1 MSRTHPGDTSVGTTN
16 AASNK
21 SVEHTASG
29 QGSHAPKSIKKRG
42 SSYLDEILASRAAKK
57 KKKSGKANDG

>member
-29 QGSHAPKSIKKRG
+29 QGSHKSIKKRG

-57 KKKSGKANDG
+57 KKKSGKGNDG